1 MASDSVLLR
10 VSLERL
16 RMAMSAANSQA
27 LERERLRLV
36 DVSRVQEAFFD
47 LLDALV
53 AVKPAE
59 PPPVVTPS
67 VGTAAGATIAQAAA
81 LIAGAATVPGKPP
94 QPSVDGL
101 DFSSL
106 SPEFSSE
113 AARWATPIVAVNASL
128 AAEMP

>member
-36 DVSRVQEAFFD
+36 DVSRVQEAFFA
-47 LLDALV
+47 LRDALV

-67 VGTAAGATIAQAAA
+67 VGTAAGATIAQTAA

-94 QPSVDGL
+94 QPSVD
-101 DFSSL
+101 
-106 SPEFSSE
+106 
-113 AARWATPIVAVNASL
+113 
-128 AAEMP
+128 

>member
-1 MASDSVLLR
+1 MGDDGVQLR

-59 PPPVVTPS
+59 PPPVKPPVI
-67 VGTAAGATIAQAAA
+67 TAGGATVTQDAA
-81 LIAGAATVPGKPP
+81 LIAGAATVPVKPP

-106 SPEFSSE
+106 SLEFSSE
-113 AARWATPIVAVNASL
+113 VARWAKPILAVNANL

>member
-1 MASDSVLLR
+1 MGDDSVLLR

-16 RMAMSAANSQA
+16 RMAMSAANGQA

-59 PPPVVTPS
+59 PPPVKPS
-67 VGTAAGATIAQAAA
+67 VVTAGGATIAQTAA

-94 QPSVDGL
+94 ESAVDGPE
-101 DFSSL
+101 FSSL

-113 AARWATPIVAVNASL
+113 VARWATPIIAVNASL
-128 AAEMP
+128 AAERP